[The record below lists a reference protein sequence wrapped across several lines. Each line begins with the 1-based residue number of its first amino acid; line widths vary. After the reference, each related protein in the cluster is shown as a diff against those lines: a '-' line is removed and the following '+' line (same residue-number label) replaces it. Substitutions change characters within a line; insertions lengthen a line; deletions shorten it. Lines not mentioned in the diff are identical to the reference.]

1 MTLLKFKD
9 IEKMPDKERAEK
21 LKELKVEL
29 IKSGVTANRTNA
41 KTKEI
46 KKAISRIITFNKSA
60 KGGVEK
66 TK

>member
-9 IEKMPDKERAEK
+9 IGKMTSTERSEK

-29 IKSGVTANRTNA
+29 VKAGVTANKTSA

-46 KKAISRIITFNKSA
+46 KKAISRIVTFNKSE
-60 KGGVEK
+60 KGGVGK
-66 TK
+66 NK